1 MGSQSPPH
9 LPLSR
14 VQTQAQGTR
23 IPSPFYSD
31 RVQLDH
37 LQPIS
42 TNTKL

>member
-14 VQTQAQGTR
+14 VQTQARGTR
-23 IPSPFYSD
+23 IPSPFCSD
-31 RVQLDH
+31 RAQLDH

-42 TNTKL
+42 TNINL